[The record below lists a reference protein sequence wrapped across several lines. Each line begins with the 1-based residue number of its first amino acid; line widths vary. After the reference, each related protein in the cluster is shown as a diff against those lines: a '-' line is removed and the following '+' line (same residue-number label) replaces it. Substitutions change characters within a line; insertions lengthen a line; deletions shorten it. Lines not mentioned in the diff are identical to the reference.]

1 MLRVIGKKTINRSDI
16 RKVLVRVTN
25 WVGDMVMCL
34 PALEA
39 VRTNFPDSSITVVAR
54 PWVVPLIKKHP
65 AVDHVISYK
74 KGDGFAGDFKEFCRV
89 LRLIRSERFDI
100 SILFQNAFEAAL
112 LSYLGGVKNRIGYNT
127 DGRGF
132 LLTHS
137 VVRDEDLLKLHQV
150 EYYLSILRAMG
161 WEADTKEPVLSIDD
175 RDMNDAGNLLAS
187 EEIEEEDLLLGLS
200 PGAIFGPAKRWPS
213 ERFAAVGDRAVE
225 SWGAKVVILGSSG
238 ETEICND
245 LAASMKYS
253 SVNLCGKTS
262 LGQAMALIRR
272 CRFFVTNDSG
282 LMHVAAG
289 LDVPMVAIFG
299 STDHVATGPR
309 SEKARI
315 VRNEVDCAPCLK
327 PECPTDFKCMLGI
340 TIDEVWRELEKLKE
354 KIK

>member
-1 MLRVIGKKTINRSDI
+1 MPRIISKRTINKSEI
-16 RKVLVRVTN
+16 NKILVRVTN

-74 KGDGFAGDFKEFCRV
+74 KGDGFADDLMEFGRI
-89 LRLIRSERFDI
+89 LRLIRSERYEIAF
-100 SILFQNAFEAAL
+100 LFQNAFEAAL
-112 LSYLGGVKNRIGYNT
+112 LTYLGGIKNRIGYNT

-137 VVRDEDLLKLHQV
+137 VVRDEDVLKLHQV
-150 EYYLSILRAMG
+150 EYYLTILRAMG
-161 WEADTKEPVLSIDD
+161 WEADTKDPALSIDD
-175 RDMNDAGNLLAS
+175 SDMKDVRELLVS
-187 EEIEEEDLLLGLS
+187 EGIGEKDLLLGLS
-200 PGAIFGPAKRWPS
+200 PGAIFGPAKRWPA
-213 ERFAAVGDRAVE
+213 ERFAVVGDRAIE
-225 SWGAKVVILGSSG
+225 KWGAKVAILGSSG

-245 LAASMKYS
+245 LAISMKHPS
-253 SVNLCGKTS
+253 INLCGKTS
-262 LGQAMALIRR
+262 LGQAMALIKR
-272 CRFFVTNDSG
+272 CQLFITNDSG

-309 SEKARI
+309 SGKARI
-315 VRNEVDCAPCLK
+315 VRHEISCAPCLK
-327 PECPTDFKCMLGI
+327 PECPTDFNCMLDI
-340 TIDEVWRELEKLKE
+340 LPDEVWRELEVLKE
-354 KIK
+354 MIN